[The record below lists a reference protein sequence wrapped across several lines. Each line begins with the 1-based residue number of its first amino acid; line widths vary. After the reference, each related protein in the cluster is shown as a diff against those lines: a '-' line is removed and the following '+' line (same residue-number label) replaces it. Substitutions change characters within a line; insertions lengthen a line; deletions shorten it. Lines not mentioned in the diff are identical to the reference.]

1 MYACIHI
8 ANPSAEQ
15 QTRLVALAASFS
27 PVYEITEP
35 GTVVLPIE
43 PLRKMMGSA
52 ATIASELARRAHEW
66 KLAGNLAV
74 AANPDTAILAAR
86 NLAGVT
92 IIARGEERRVLGGLA
107 LSSLPLDGE
116 TIRVLAQWGV
126 HTLERFCELPE
137 RGIVERLGDRG
148 LAILELARGESS
160 RPLQSPAPATR
171 YEERMELE
179 HPIALL
185 QPLLFLLSRL
195 LNDLCARL
203 DSHSMAT
210 TTVRLDLE
218 LENRTRHRRMLQL
231 PFPTR
236 DTKALLKLLQLDL
249 EAHPPQSPIVAFTL
263 GVAPV
268 EPRVVQHELYV
279 PPQPE
284 PERLELAL
292 GKIRALVGVENVGS
306 PELLNTHRRDAWVL
320 RPSPAPRR
328 GRQAALVA
336 DGVECAVR
344 LGFRYYRPAL
354 NARVEVEQ
362 GVPRKVYAT
371 GVWGQVERASGPW
384 RTSGDWWTQAVW
396 DREEWDVQLNDGAL
410 YRIFL
415 ARRWFVEGSY
425 D

>member
-8 ANPSAEQ
+8 PQSSPHEQ
-15 QTRLVALAASFS
+15 ARLIALASSFS
-27 PVYEITEP
+27 PLYEINAP
-35 GTVVLPIE
+35 GTIVLPIE
-43 PLRKMMGSA
+43 PLRRMMGSA
-52 ATIASELARRAHEW
+52 STIAGEIARRAHEL
-66 KLAGNLAV
+66 KLKGNLAV

-86 NLAGVT
+86 NLGGVT
-92 IIARGEERRVLGGLA
+92 IVAKGEERRALGSLA
-107 LSSLPLDGE
+107 LSALPLDQE
-116 TIRVLAQWGV
+116 TMRVLAQWGV

-148 LAILELARGESS
+148 LAILKLARGESD
-160 RPLQSPAPATR
+160 RPLQSPAPAIR

-185 QPLLFLLSRL
+185 QPLLFLLSRQ

-203 DSHSMAT
+203 DSQSMAT

-218 LENRTRHRRMLQL
+218 LENRKRHRRMLQL

-249 EAHPPQSPIVAFTL
+249 EAHPPQAAIAAFTL
-263 GVAPV
+263 AVLPV

-284 PERLELAL
+284 PERLELAM
-292 GKIRALVGVENVGS
+292 GKIRALVGVDNAGS
-306 PELLNTHRRDAWVL
+306 PELLNTHRRDAWTL
-320 RPSPAPRR
+320 RPSPTARR

-336 DGVECAVR
+336 DDVECAVR
-344 LGFRYYRPAL
+344 LGFRYYRPPVQ
-354 NARVEVEQ
+354 ARVELRQ
-362 GVPRKVYAT
+362 GIPAKVFAT
-371 GVWGQVERASGPW
+371 GIWGQVERASGPW
-384 RTSGDWWTQAVW
+384 RTSGDWWTQTVW

-415 ARRWFVEGSY
+415 SQRWFVEGSY